1 MNVYDV
7 VLETEDL
14 LVLGPVSNVELSVDI
29 GPTGTRGARYIV
41 GSGDPNLPGVIP
53 EGEDIQ
59 VGDYFINSST
69 SSRYGWLY
77 VFQAGVNNVTSW
89 QEAIRLQPSV
99 YSNNIRQNF
108 ENGLAKV
115 SILISEITPDSS
127 ARNTDRYIVQI
138 TPISAEPMLL
148 TLQQKI
154 IVSPYSYLDLNVR
167 ALKFVSNT
175 WVPISEEVTLGV
187 TITVV

>member
-1 MNVYDV
+1 MNTYDV

-41 GSGDPNLPGVIP
+41 GSGDPNLSGVIP

-59 VGDYFINSST
+59 VGDYFVNSST
-69 SSRYGWLY
+69 SSKYGWLY
-77 VFQAGVNNVTSW
+77 VYQAGLNNVTSW
-89 QEAIRLQPSV
+89 QEAIKLQPSV
-99 YSNNIRQNF
+99 FSNNIRQTF
-108 ENGLAKV
+108 ANGLAKV
-115 SILISEITPDSS
+115 SILISEITPDAS
-127 ARNTDRYIVQI
+127 AISTDRYIVQV
-138 TPISAEPMLL
+138 TPISAEPMLI
-148 TLQQKI
+148 TLQQKV
-154 IVSPYSYLDLNVR
+154 IVSPYTYLDLNMR

-175 WVPISEEVTLGV
+175 WVPVSEQVTMGI